1 MSVLADYDMV
11 LALSIEQINEQFRQ
25 LCNEG
30 ILDKSWETQLSDD
43 GSELDAKIKEFK
55 LSALK
60 DENRRVLFTIS
71 FESGKLRY
79 WKGRGP
85 KSTKEELDMQGCE
98 YAFAIKVAQLECK
111 VEKIS
116 EEFFI
121 TKKANEAMIK
131 IIEGSSIPAK
141 FFTVESLFLDFQN
154 ANVAEFDTTKSILKF
169 KDDPDALETF
179 QSLITGYLRK
189 FRGSKNP
196 YILGYNLKLL
206 PNLSPISEAIF
217 KPTYCTFSIS
227 YHDKK
232 ELQALNFL
240 MMTENQKKPSEQS
253 AGILDKSLI
262 TNQNIHGNF
271 AISFKLFESKILT
284 EIIDNFKESY
294 KRAIEVLKEGKKPDF
309 KKEDGNF
316 FVGKKVKASLKKTT
330 SFELTRVDNKEG
342 YKWETKSP
350 YIFELD
356 AEEHEES
363 WGRKDDNTYN
373 EKTLMYSSIELI
385 NHQTKLE
392 LFVNLEIKVEQT
404 SKKCGGYF
412 NDPNDY
418 YKCDEKTG
426 EVDNFNSPASIS
438 IYIEA
443 GTKGE
448 LTISYTVNEGKLNY
462 DKSIQYREID
472 GSLREFFSSFHNSL
486 NGIAGSM
493 KKDLESKIGNYFAAK
508 IILPLGNLYTF
519 KNIRLHKKSDKSDI
533 EGDAVICDITY
544 APIYSPVEK

>member
-1 MSVLADYDMV
+1 MV

-30 ILDKSWETQLSDD
+30 ILEKSWKTQLSDD

-60 DENRRVLFTIS
+60 DENRRVLFKIS

-85 KSTKEELDMQGCE
+85 ASTKKELDMQGCE

-121 TKKANEAMIK
+121 TKKANEAVSEIIK
-131 IIEGSSIPAK
+131 GSSIPEK
-141 FFTVESLFLDFQN
+141 YFTVESLFLDFQN
-154 ANVAEFDTTKSILKF
+154 ANVTEFDTTKSILKF
-169 KDDPDALETF
+169 KDDSDALETF

-206 PNLSPISEAIF
+206 PNLYPISEAIF

-227 YHDKK
+227 YDDKK

-240 MMTENQKKPSEQS
+240 MMTENREKPTEQS

-262 TNQNIHGNF
+262 IDQNIHGNF
-271 AISFKLFESKILT
+271 AIRFELFESKILK
-284 EIIDNFKESY
+284 EIIENFKESY
-294 KRAIEVLKEGKKPDF
+294 QKAIEDLKKGKKTYLE
-309 KKEDGNF
+309 KQDGNF
-316 FVGKKVKASLKKTT
+316 FVGKKVKASLKETT

-373 EKTLMYSSIELI
+373 EKNLIYSSIELI

-392 LFVNLEIKVEQT
+392 LFVKLKIKVEQK
-404 SKKCGGYF
+404 SEKCGGYF
-412 NDPNDY
+412 NDPNDH
-418 YKCDEKTG
+418 YKCDKQTG
-426 EVDNFNSPASIS
+426 EVDNFNSPAFIS

-448 LTISYTVNEGKLNY
+448 LTISYKVNEGKLNY
-462 DKSIQYREID
+462 DKLIQYREID
-472 GSLREFFSSFHNSL
+472 GSLREFFSLFHNSL
-486 NGIAGSM
+486 NGIAESI
-493 KKDLESKIGNYFAAK
+493 KKDLESKLNNYFAAK
-508 IILPLGNLYTF
+508 IILPLGNIYTF
-519 KNIRLHKKSDKSDI
+519 KNIRLDKKSEMSNI
-533 EGDAVICDITY
+533 EDDAIICDITY
-544 APIYSPVEK
+544 APRYSPVEK